1 MKRLLLYISDGVGC
15 RNFIFSTFF
24 DYAAQNGFEIVILK
38 NVPFDIDARGGRV
51 IDFPNLP
58 IPAKVDILKGIKTE
72 SELNLFTAKFKNP
85 IYQVYKFPY
94 KPKGLKNKIKLFYKN
109 RYVRRTTTHEQI
121 LKVEEKMYRAATG
134 SALYHSLAHI
144 LTTEKIDA
152 VMFTNQRSVSN
163 ITLMVA
169 AESLKIPTI
178 TNIFSWDNLPKGS
191 KIHKSDYYFV
201 WSQYM
206 FDELLRYYPHVDKST
221 IRITG
226 TPQFAGYTDKSDIV
240 PRAEFLKR
248 YNLGEAF
255 RYVAFT
261 GDDFTSSP
269 HDEIYLEDLCKQVR
283 IYNEQHG
290 DTFRVIFRKCPVD
303 MTNRYDGV
311 LQAQA
316 DIATSIAPLWKSEK
330 GAGWQSVYPLKE
342 DATLLK
348 NLLAHCDM
356 VSNLGSTVAIDAS
369 FFDTPACYVN
379 YQPIEGVKW
388 RIDKNYQKI
397 HFQTQAGLNPVFWIA
412 KVPEYQ
418 AVLHA
423 IKTGNTE
430 KVLHDAHLWAQRVM
444 MHPVDK
450 VHERMWGEI
459 KNITRA

>member
-15 RNFIFSTFF
+15 RNFIYSTFF
-24 DYAAQNGFEIVILK
+24 DYAARNGFEIVILK
-38 NVPFDIDARGGRV
+38 NVPFSIDARGSKV
-51 IDFPNLP
+51 IEFPKLP
-58 IPAKVDILKGIKTE
+58 IPPKVDILKGIKTE
-72 SELNLFTAKFKNP
+72 AELNLFTAKFQNP

-94 KPKGLKNKIKLFYKN
+94 KPKTLKAKLKLFYKN
-109 RYVRRTTTHEQI
+109 RYVKRTNTQEQI
-121 LKVEEKMYRAATG
+121 LKVEEKMYKAAVG
-134 SALYHSLAHI
+134 SPLFHALADI
-144 LTTEKIDA
+144 LKAERIDV

-163 ITLMVA
+163 ITLMLA
-169 AESLKIPTI
+169 AEKMQVPSI

-226 TPQFAGYTDKSDIV
+226 TPQFANYSDTSDLM
-240 PRAEFLKR
+240 PRAAFLEK
-248 YNLGEAF
+248 YGLSDAY

-283 IYNEQHG
+283 IYNEKHG
-290 DTFRVIFRKCPVD
+290 DVFRVIFRKCPVD
-303 MTNRYDGV
+303 MTTRYNEV
-311 LQAQA
+311 LRQQA
-316 DIATSIAPLWKSEK
+316 DIATSIDPLWRSET

-342 DATLLK
+342 DNALLK

-379 YQPIEGVKW
+379 YQPVEGVKW
-388 RIDKNYQKI
+388 RVDKNYHKI
-397 HFQTQAGLNPVFWIA
+397 HFQTQSGLNPVFWITE
-412 KVPEYQ
+412 VPQYQ
-418 AVLHA
+418 GVLEAVRA
-423 IKTGNTE
+423 GNTE
-430 KVLHDAHLWAQRVM
+430 KVLHDARLWAQRVM
-444 MHPVDK
+444 LHPVDK
-450 VHERMWGEI
+450 VHERMWLEI
-459 KNITRA
+459 KKITRS